1 MFDVKNLSNPFEALR
16 SSFKIITVLF
26 LVGVTG
32 RFIQDAILKVF
43 GL

>member
-1 MFDVKNLSNPFEALR
+1 MFDVKNLSNPFETIR

>member
-1 MFDVKNLSNPFEALR
+1 MFDVENLSNPFKTIG
-16 SSFKIITVLF
+16 SSVKIISVLF

-32 RFIQDAILKVF
+32 RFLQDAVLRLL